1 MIRSFLGAI
10 FASSIF
16 TIIIF
21 YTLALSHIRPISL
34 DDLNKKPTLLYRIYK
49 PKRLPKKAQP
59 VIKKQK
65 PPVKKIKQKQRK
77 TISKKI
83 SRTISKDTI
92 SKKEESPTPITELS
106 QEAKIIH
113 PVIPKYPPIAQ
124 KAGIEAS
131 VFLEMIINEKG
142 KVEYVSVAFCSHP
155 GYNFEKNAIE
165 AAKKLRFEPFIQDG
179 NPIKV
184 KLVYPIN
191 FVLVE

>member
-1 MIRSFLGAI
+1 MIRTFISAFIVSGIL
-10 FASSIF
+10 

-34 DDLNKKPTLLYRIYK
+34 DDLTKKQTLLYKIYK

-59 VIKKQK
+59 IIKKQN
-65 PPVKKIKQKQRK
+65 PPEKKIKQKKRK
-77 TISKKI
+77 IIPKKI
-83 SRTISKDTI
+83 SRTVSEDTI
-92 SKKEESPTPITELS
+92 SKKAESPTPITELS

-142 KVEYVSVAFCSHP
+142 KVEHISVAFCSHP
-155 GYNFEKNAIE
+155 GYDFEKNAID
-165 AAKKLRFEPFIQDG
+165 AAKKLRFEPFIQKG
-179 NPIKV
+179 KPIKV